1 MYVPFYNP
9 TNKGGSDLMIDRN
22 EPNNF
27 GENVEDSGSQA
38 GSNTNLAPT
47 DSGETAGTINDAIAG
62 AMIGAPYGLFGAV
75 IGGVS
80 GGVIGNQIV
89 DTDEPDND
97 NDTNDEGK
105 YI

>member
-1 MYVPFYNP
+1 
-9 TNKGGSDLMIDRN
+9 MIDRN

-27 GENVEDSGSQA
+27 GESAEESVNKQA
-38 GSNTNLAPT
+38 ESNTNLAPT

-62 AMIGAPYGLFGAV
+62 AMIGAPFGLFGAV
-75 IGGVS
+75 IGGVT

-89 DTDEPDND
+89 DTDETDND
-97 NDTNDEGK
+97 IDSNNKGK